1 MAHNWIKKTVS
12 ICLALLVWQLAA
24 DYVNFEI
31 LLASPAS
38 VAGVLWDLIPM
49 PETWSTVA
57 FSMARILLGFGIGA
71 GAGILM
77 AVLADRVPLLDTL
90 LWPYVTVMKSVPV
103 ASFIIIVLIWLG
115 PRELSSFIAFLMV
128 FPVIYTNLLEGL
140 RSTDPKLLEM
150 AKVYQVSWGKRL
162 VYIYAPHLRSYLT
175 SACSV
180 ALGLSWKS
188 GIAAELIGVADGTIG
203 EMLYEA
209 KIYMDTADVLA
220 WTLLFLVVSIAL
232 EKLLM
237 GLLHR
242 GFDRLEAL

>member
-1 MAHNWIKKTVS
+1 MAHNWITKTVS
-12 ICLALLVWQLAA
+12 ICLALRVWQLAA
-24 DYVNFEI
+24 DYVDFEI

-49 PETWSTVA
+49 SETWSTVA

-71 GAGILM
+71 AAGILM
-77 AVLADRVPLLDTL
+77 AVLAHRVPLLDTV

-115 PRELSSFIAFLMV
+115 PRELSSFIACLMV

-140 RSTDPKLLEM
+140 GSTDKKLLEM
-150 AKVYQVSWGKRL
+150 AKVHKVGWGKRL
-162 VYIYAPHLRSYLT
+162 LYIYGPHLRSYLL

-188 GIAAELIGVADGTIG
+188 GIAGEVIGVADGTIG
-203 EMLYEA
+203 EKLYEA
-209 KIYMDTADVLA
+209 KIYMATAEVLA
-220 WTLLFLVVSIAL
+220 WTLLFLVVSILL
-232 EKLLM
+232 EKLLRK
-237 GLLHR
+237 LLR
-242 GFDRLEAL
+242 AGFDRLEAL